1 MAEELIALVFSL
13 VSLPA
18 RLAVELVLALVA
30 CAAHERPLLHTALGA
45 VDIII
50 ALALVATLGEGL
62 LRADTSRNSIPHPR
76 VLLSCEAEVE
86 PPDLLIVTVAFAALS
101 DGTQGIGSTEH

>member
-1 MAEELIALVFSL
+1 M

-18 RLAVELVLALVA
+18 HLAVELVLFLIA
-30 CAAHERPLLHTALGA
+30 CAAHERPLLHAALGA

-62 LRADTSRNSIPHPR
+62 LRADASRSSIPHPR

-86 PPDLLIVTVAFAALS
+86 LPDLLTVTVAFAALS
-101 DGTQGIGSTEH
+101 DGSQYIGSAEH